1 MKKDELISNIN
12 FDFNALSKL
21 SLRGGTINIS
31 AQILIFLVQFGT
43 LAIMARLISPTDF
56 GVVAMAQ
63 SITGFILIFKDL
75 GLSMAT
81 VQKDEITIQQVS
93 NLFWINAIIGFLLTL
108 AVIAVS
114 PFVALFFNET
124 VVRNILL
131 ISSFGLLVGGLT
143 IQHQALLRRQ
153 MKYAQLAT
161 VDVVSKLLGSII
173 SIIIALQIRNYWALV
188 LMPLIISSLY
198 LLGIIIVMP
207 WKPKRYRK
215 KAGIRSLIDFGK
227 NMTVYGIIN
236 YFARNGDNIIIG
248 KFIGANSLG
257 YYSRAYSL
265 MMLPIGQLIAPLTG
279 VMIPTLSRLQ
289 TKPDEFRKYF
299 KNLITL
305 IAFLT
310 LPLIA
315 TLGILGEEVVL
326 IVLGNDWSES
336 ILLYKILCIAAF
348 WQPILNSTG
357 WILTSLGQTKRLLH
371 WGIINSSL
379 LILSFFIGVQWGVIG
394 LSVGYAIY
402 YWLILIPYF
411 YYVTKHTPVRLKDLF
426 DSVKSPIIYTIIISS
441 SVFLFTYFYNGSSL
455 ILKVLISII
464 IFLLNW
470 LIIYFVDVKIK
481 KQITQLI
488 EHFKN

>member
-1 MKKDELISNIN
+1 
-12 FDFNALSKL
+12 
-21 SLRGGTINIS
+21 
-31 AQILIFLVQFGT
+31 
-43 LAIMARLISPTDF
+43 
-56 GVVAMAQ
+56 
-63 SITGFILIFKDL
+63 
-75 GLSMAT
+75 
-81 VQKDEITIQQVS
+81 
-93 NLFWINAIIGFLLTL
+93 
-108 AVIAVS
+108 
-114 PFVALFFNET
+114 
-124 VVRNILL
+124 
-131 ISSFGLLVGGLT
+131 
-143 IQHQALLRRQ
+143 
-153 MKYAQLAT
+153 
-161 VDVVSKLLGSII
+161 
-173 SIIIALQIRNYWALV
+173 
-188 LMPLIISSLY
+188 
-198 LLGIIIVMP
+198 
-207 WKPKRYRK
+207 
-215 KAGIRSLIDFGK
+215 
-227 NMTVYGIIN
+227 MTVYGIIN

-470 LIIYFVDVKIK
+470 LIIYFVDVKLK

>member
-215 KAGIRSLIDFGK
+215 KS
-227 NMTVYGIIN
+227 
-236 YFARNGDNIIIG
+236 RNK
-248 KFIGANSLG
+248 KF
-257 YYSRAYSL
+257 
-265 MMLPIGQLIAPLTG
+265 
-279 VMIPTLSRLQ
+279 
-289 TKPDEFRKYF
+289 D
-299 KNLITL
+299 
-305 IAFLT
+305 
-310 LPLIA
+310 
-315 TLGILGEEVVL
+315 
-326 IVLGNDWSES
+326 
-336 ILLYKILCIAAF
+336 
-348 WQPILNSTG
+348 
-357 WILTSLGQTKRLLH
+357 
-371 WGIINSSL
+371 
-379 LILSFFIGVQWGVIG
+379 
-394 LSVGYAIY
+394 
-402 YWLILIPYF
+402 
-411 YYVTKHTPVRLKDLF
+411 
-426 DSVKSPIIYTIIISS
+426 
-441 SVFLFTYFYNGSSL
+441 
-455 ILKVLISII
+455 
-464 IFLLNW
+464 
-470 LIIYFVDVKIK
+470 
-481 KQITQLI
+481 
-488 EHFKN
+488 

>member
-1 MKKDELISNIN
+1 MGKDKLISNIN
-12 FDFNALSKL
+12 FDFNTLSKL
-21 SLRGGTINIS
+21 SLRGGTINIL

-81 VQKDEITIQQVS
+81 VQKEDITVQQVS
-93 NLFWINAIIGFLLTL
+93 NLFWINAIIGLFLTSV
-108 AVIAVS
+108 VIAIS
-114 PFVALFFNET
+114 PFVASFFNEK

-131 ISSFGLLVGGLT
+131 ISSLGLLIGGLT

-161 VDVVSKLLGSII
+161 VDVVSKLLGSVI
-173 SIIIALQIRNYWALV
+173 SIIIAIQIRNYWALV

-198 LLGIIIVMP
+198 LLGIVIVLP
-207 WKPKRYRK
+207 WRPKRYRK

-248 KFIGANSLG
+248 KFIGASALG

-279 VMIPTLSRLQ
+279 VMIPTMSRLQ
-289 TKPDEFRKYF
+289 NKPEEFRKYY
-299 KNLITL
+299 KNVITL

-315 TLGILGEEVVL
+315 TLGILGKEVVL
-326 IVLGNDWSES
+326 IVLGNNWAES
-336 ILLYKILCIAAF
+336 ILLYQILCIAAF
-348 WQPILNSTG
+348 WQPLLSSTG
-357 WILTSLGQTKRLLH
+357 WILTSLNQTKRMVW
-371 WGIINSSL
+371 WGWINS
-379 LILSFFIGVQWGVIG
+379 
-394 LSVGYAIY
+394 
-402 YWLILIPYF
+402 
-411 YYVTKHTPVRLKDLF
+411 
-426 DSVKSPIIYTIIISS
+426 
-441 SVFLFTYFYNGSSL
+441 SSL
-455 ILKVLISII
+455 ILTFLIGVNWGIKGVTIAYAIYMWIIVIPNFLFSIWNSPVKFNDI
-464 IFLLNW
+464 IGSLKKPVEYTIILSVIQFLTTKYLTGLYIRALTSIVIFIGFW
-470 LIIYFVDVKIK
+470 VVTYRIDKQFSTQIKTLIKHYKS
-481 KQITQLI
+481 
-488 EHFKN
+488 